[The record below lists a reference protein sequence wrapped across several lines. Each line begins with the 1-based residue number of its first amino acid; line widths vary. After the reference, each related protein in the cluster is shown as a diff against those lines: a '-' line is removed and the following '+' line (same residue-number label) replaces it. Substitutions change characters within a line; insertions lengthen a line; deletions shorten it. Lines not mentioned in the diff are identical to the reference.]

1 MNGAGP
7 QARQKTSELGLR
19 VASALVLLVAVLGF
33 TVVGGQW
40 FAAMCGLALIGIVFE
55 FSSITRAELPNGF
68 RAAMLV
74 SGAAILAAW
83 FLLSPAWAF
92 WVALASVASLALG
105 QFMVNGAVWASIG
118 LAYAAFPFLAMALL
132 RGDTTAGLHSILF
145 VFACVFAA
153 DTFAYF
159 VGRAVGGPKLAPKI
173 SPNKTWSGF
182 VGGIAGSALIAYV
195 VMSVIGYR
203 PDLGLETAAIVVSC
217 VSQLGDLFESWI
229 KRRFGKK
236 DSGSMIPGHGGLLD
250 RIDGLIFACVAAWL
264 AGISAGGHAFTPGAP
279 GNALIG
285 AITAP

>member
-1 MNGAGP
+1 MNGVEP
-7 QARQKTSELGLR
+7 QARTKTSELGLR

-33 TVVGGQW
+33 TVAGGQW

-55 FSSITRAELPNGF
+55 FSSVTRAELPNGF

-92 WVALASVASLALG
+92 WVALASVAALALG
-105 QFMVNGAVWASIG
+105 QFLINRAVWASIG
-118 LAYAAFPFLAMALL
+118 LAYAAFPFLSMALL

-159 VGRAVGGPKLAPKI
+159 VGRALGGPKLAPKI

-182 VGGIAGSALIAYV
+182 VGGIAGSALVAYV
-195 VMSVIGYR
+195 VMSVIGYQ

-264 AGISAGGHAFTPGAP
+264 AGISAGGHPFTPGAP
-279 GNALIG
+279 GTALIG